1 MATPR
6 KRPISGFSEK
16 PKEES
21 IESQEIE
28 EVLDTAVAEVIEPV
42 EKQEEQMLP
51 EVIPAA
57 DPGPRFVET
66 PVVETRPEPMKIEEK
81 KPKRHPRNVPRF
93 SRIAK

>member
-6 KRPISGFSEK
+6 KRSISGFSDTSK
-16 PKEES
+16 DES

-28 EVLDTAVAEVIEPV
+28 EVLDTTVAEVAEPA

-51 EVIPAA
+51 IIPTE
-57 DPGPRFVET
+57 DPGPRFVEAP
-66 PVVETRPEPMKIEEK
+66 PVDTQPEPVKIEEK